1 MGTQRI
7 VEWRKIMTHHK
18 GQHRF
23 LTDEELQIVETYI
36 LLNCKN
42 QNHIFSKFSFNLYVY
57 AFYNYISY
65 VIN

>member
-1 MGTQRI
+1 
-7 VEWRKIMTHHK
+7 MTHHK

-36 LLNCKN
+36 LVNCKN